1 VKTALFI
8 PALGVLL
15 ALTGC
20 ATRPTSGPVYP
31 VWQTNTALTTEE
43 GVVLGVKKVT
53 IEGTSS
59 ATGSIAGGA
68 IGAGVGM
75 LAAGGSGYGYG
86 AEAAIG
92 TGLGAVIGP
101 HIEKMITAKPGLEIT
116 VRLANGDV
124 IVVVQEEDFAY
135 RDGDI
140 VRVIRG
146 GGYAR
151 VLP

>member
-1 VKTALFI
+1 M
-8 PALGVLL
+8 GVLL
-15 ALTGC
+15 ALAGC

-124 IVVVQEEDFAY
+124 IVVVQEEDFSY